1 MAVTHYVIANIL
13 SWIIA
18 VIFAYITNRLFV
30 FKSKNQNKFNEFIKF
45 TGSRVTTLLV
55 ETAFLY
61 LLIDLINFD
70 EFWSKVI
77 GQIVVLI
84 LNYVLSKLL
93 VFKTKK

>member
-1 MAVTHYVIANIL
+1 MPIFYLDHSRNFCLYYQ
-13 SWIIA
+13 SII
-18 VIFAYITNRLFV
+18 V

-55 ETAFLY
+55 EIAFLY